1 MDIFLSGFLLFSS
14 LFIEE
19 NREFFDQAIKEM
31 KQGAEWHYV
40 GQQELDPT
48 AKSIP
53 GRICDDDGCSAPYIL
68 WKLKMPIH
76 SLQEERANDR

>member
-1 MDIFLSGFLLFSS
+1 MFITGLVLFSS
-14 LFIEE
+14 LFVEE
-19 NREFFDQAIKEM
+19 SKEFFDQAIKEM

-40 GQQELDPT
+40 GRQELDPT

-53 GRICDDDGCSAPYIL
+53 GQICDEDGCSKPYIL

-76 SLQEERANDR
+76 SLQEDMVKNR